1 MSADPEHRP
10 VAVPSPR
17 TQARPDLTNQASPL
31 ASTYRDGQSYTQL
44 ATPPAVVGLERVAE
58 GLAAPMML
66 TEPDDGSGRL
76 FIVDQ
81 IGLIR
86 VFAPGGGLLEEPF
99 LDLRNRLVPLNR
111 RYDERGL
118 ISLAFHPGYAENGRF
133 FVFYSAPLRS
143 GGPQGWNC
151 TNHLSEFGIA
161 RDDPN
166 RADPA
171 TERVILTIDKPAH
184 NHNGGPI
191 LFGPG
196 DGYLYLALGDGGGAD
211 DKGMGHVPD
220 MGNAQDPTQLLGK
233 IIRIDIDHPGE
244 NGRAYAIPSDNPF
257 VDAAGFRPEI
267 YAMGLR
273 NPAYL
278 SFDVRTGRLITASA
292 GQALFESVHVVAKG
306 GNYGWRIREGTHC
319 FDPADHNHPPAG
331 PCPAIGARGE
341 PLIGPVVEIG
351 HDMGT
356 TIVGGFVYRGAAM
369 PGLAGAYIFGDWSGT
384 EGVEEG
390 GRLLVATPPPGFD
403 LGTYPLEADRVKA
416 EQNRMWT
423 TREVRVAGSPDGN
436 VNAYVRGFGEDRAR
450 EVYVMVN
457 REMGPDPSTATGEVL
472 KLVPAR

>member
-10 VAVPSPR
+10 VAAPSFR
-17 TQARPDLTNQASPL
+17 TQTQPDLTNQTSPL
-31 ASTYRDGQSYTQL
+31 ACSFRDGQSHTKL
-44 ATPPAVVGLERVAE
+44 ATPPAVVGLERVAG
-58 GLAAPMML
+58 GLTAPMML
-66 TEPDDGSGRL
+66 IEPDDGSGRRC
-76 FIVDQ
+76 IVDQ
-81 IGLIR
+81 TGLVR
-86 VFAPGGGLLEEPF
+86 VLAPSGALLEEPF
-99 LDLRNRLVPLNR
+99 LDLRDRLVKLNP

-118 ISLAFHPGYAENGRF
+118 LSLAFHPGYAENGRF

-151 TNHLSEFGIA
+151 TNRLSEF
-161 RDDPN
+161 RVSKHDPD
-166 RADPA
+166 RGDQGS
-171 TERVILTIDKPAH
+171 ERVLLTIDKPAH

-191 LFGPG
+191 LFGPD

-211 DKGMGHVPD
+211 DQGPGHTPGT
-220 MGNAQDPTQLLGK
+220 GNAQDPGQLLGK
-233 IIRIDIDHPGE
+233 IVRIDVDRPGE
-244 NGRAYAIPSDNPF
+244 SGRAYAIPADNPF
-257 VDAAGFRPEI
+257 VNIEGFRPEI

-278 SFDVRTGRLITASA
+278 SFDVKTGRLVAASA
-292 GQALFESVHVVAKG
+292 GQALFESVLVVAKG

-319 FDPADHNHPPAG
+319 FDPADHNRPPAK
-331 PCPAIGARGE
+331 PCRSVGARGE

-369 PGLAGAYIFGDWSGT
+369 PEFSGAYIFGDWSGA
-384 EGVEEG
+384 GGAEEG
-390 GRLLVATPPPGFD
+390 GRILVATPPPGFD
-403 LGTYPLEADRVKA
+403 LSAYPLEADRVTA
-416 EQNRMWT
+416 EQNRMWAS
-423 TREVRVAGSPDGN
+423 REVRVAGSSDGN

-472 KLVPAR
+472 KLVAG

>member
-1 MSADPEHRP
+1 MSADPERRP
-10 VAVPSPR
+10 VAVLSSR
-17 TQARPDLTNQASPL
+17 MQAQSDLTNQASPL
-31 ASTYRDGQSYTQL
+31 ACTFRDGQSYTKL

-66 TEPDDGSGRL
+66 TEPDDGSGRR

-81 IGLIR
+81 IGLVR
-86 VFAPGGGLLEEPF
+86 VLAPGDGLLEEPF
-99 LDLRNRLVPLNR
+99 LDLRHRLVRLNP

-118 ISLAFHPGYAENGRF
+118 LSLAFHPGYAENGRF

-143 GGPQGWNC
+143 GGPRGWSC
-151 TNHLSEFGIA
+151 TNRLSEFRVS
-161 RDDPN
+161 RDDPD
-166 RADPA
+166 RADPGS
-171 TERVILTIDKPAH
+171 ERVLLSIDKPAH

-196 DGYLYLALGDGGGAD
+196 DGYLYLALGDGGAAD
-211 DKGMGHVPD
+211 DTGTGHTPGI
-220 MGNAQDPTQLLGK
+220 GNAQDPTTLLGK
-233 IIRIDIDHPGE
+233 IIRIDVDRPGGSGKE
-244 NGRAYAIPSDNPF
+244 YAIPPDNPF
-257 VDAAGFRPEI
+257 VETAGFRPEI

-278 SFDVRTGRLITASA
+278 SFDARTGRLITASA
-292 GQALFESVHVVAKG
+292 GQALFESIHVLAKG

-319 FDPADHNHPPAG
+319 FDPADHNRPPAG
-331 PCPAIGARGE
+331 PCPVTGARGE
-341 PLIGPVVEIG
+341 PLIGPIVEVG

-369 PGLAGAYIFGDWSGT
+369 PELAGAYIFGDWSGT
-384 EGVEEG
+384 EGAEEG
-390 GRLLVATPPPGFD
+390 GRILVATPPPGFE
-403 LGTYPLEADRVKA
+403 LGAYPLEADRVTA

-423 TREVRVAGSPDGN
+423 PREVRIAGSPDGN

-457 REMGPDPSTATGEVL
+457 REMGPDASTATGEVL
-472 KLVPAR
+472 KLVPA